1 MFTSCLLSPT
11 ILDIGD
17 TFYLLAVN
25 KINKT
30 SALPELN
37 NLAGDDKRV
46 NTSGGDGEKGQRG
59 LVNGTGGSC
68 CHVV

>member
-1 MFTSCLLSPT
+1 MFTSCLLIPT

-17 TFYLLAVN
+17 TAVN
-25 KINKT
+25 KNQQNT
-30 SALPELN
+30 CPSRTYS
-37 NLAGDDKRV
+37 LAGDDKRV